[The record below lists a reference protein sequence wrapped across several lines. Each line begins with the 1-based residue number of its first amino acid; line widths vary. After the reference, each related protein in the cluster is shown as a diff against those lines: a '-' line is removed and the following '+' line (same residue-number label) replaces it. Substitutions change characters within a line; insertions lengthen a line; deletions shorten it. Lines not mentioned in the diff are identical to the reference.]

1 MRVELSRQ
9 DIHAGDTHGL
19 KRVVDVPDQVRLS
32 ELLVTVIEPFLPRVQ
47 GLTWTCRAK
56 VRDEWVDLAE
66 TGSVDGH
73 PNSRLLIE
81 DEPLADAAAAGTGLP
96 IGCIPTWA
104 SGVS

>member
-19 KRVVDVPDQVRLS
+19 QRVVDVPDQMRLS
-32 ELLVTVIEPFLPRVQ
+32 ELLGMVIEPFVPQVQ

-66 TGSVDGH
+66 TGSVDGQ
-73 PNSRLLIE
+73 PDSRLLVE
-81 DEPLADAAAAGTGLP
+81 DEPLAAAAAAGTGFP
-96 IGCIPTWA
+96 IGCSPIWA
-104 SGVS
+104 SGAP

>member
-19 KRVVDVPDQVRLS
+19 KRVVDVPDQMRLS
-32 ELLVTVIEPFLPRVQ
+32 ELLVMVIEPFVPQVP

-66 TGSVDGH
+66 TGSVDDQ
-73 PNSRLLIE
+73 PDSRLLIE
-81 DEPLADAAAAGTGLP
+81 DEALAAVAAAGTGLP
-96 IGCIPTWA
+96 VGCSPIWA
-104 SGVS
+104 SGAS